1 MYDYIS
7 VRKDS
12 HYSATVPIA
21 EMSRIAGSI
30 PGIRQAGAVSF
41 NLQLEQAC
49 VHIRGIQ
56 ADQQGNYAY
65 QSDSCFTD
73 INLIEID
80 LPQSLDPGLENQI
93 LELALIFAR
102 ALNWQVEDHETGA
115 TWPENQETV

>member
-12 HYSATVPIA
+12 HHSVTVPVA
-21 EMSRIAGSI
+21 EMNRIAGAI
-30 PGIRQAGAVSF
+30 PGIRQTGAVSF
-41 NLQLEQAC
+41 SLQLEQAY
-49 VHIRGIQ
+49 VRIRGIL
-56 ADQQGNYAY
+56 ADSNGNYCY
-65 QSDSCFTD
+65 QSDHVFTD

-80 LPQSLDPGLENQI
+80 LPQSLDPGLENQT

-115 TWPENQETV
+115 IWS